1 MMQLKNK
8 QEEHFIFMDRWIHQ
22 MKTPLSVIELMAQD
36 LDEPDSSDMREE
48 TDRIKTG
55 LNTVLYMGRLRTMSR
70 DFYVKLVDLKSMI
83 NEVNKENKRFFIRNH
98 VYPQIEVDSEG
109 LAVETDDKWIH
120 FMITQL
126 FQNAVKYSAIKSD

>member
-36 LDEPDSSDMREE
+36 LDEPVSSDMREE

-55 LNTVLYMGRLRTMSR
+55 LNTVLYMGRMRTMSR
-70 DFYVKLVDLKSMI
+70 DFHVKLVDLKIMI
-83 NEVNKENKRFFIRNH
+83 NEENKDNKRFFIRNN
-98 VYPQIEVDSEG
+98 VITPLEFVTVDYS
-109 LAVETDDKWIH
+109 DFD
-120 FMITQL
+120 MIAY
-126 FQNAVKYSAIKSD
+126 NC